1 MLKLKDNL
9 YYVGVQD
16 ENLRTFDIIMST
28 PYGTSYNAY
37 VIKGSQKV
45 ALVEAS
51 KLGFSQE
58 YFQRVEEIVPFSQV
72 DYLIINHT
80 EPDHVGSIPLLLEKN
95 PNIQIIGTGSAI
107 TFISNIIK
115 HPFQS
120 RVVKR
125 GDTLDLGD
133 RQLSFF
139 PMPNLHWP
147 DTMFTFDDKA
157 KALFTCD
164 AFGAHYAY
172 REVLLSRMADRTA
185 YRQSQYNY
193 FQDIMSPFIRP
204 FVQNGLKLARELAPE
219 IICTGHGP
227 VLDTDISFTFDR
239 YELWC
244 RQEEKTSKLVA
255 ILFVSAYDY
264 TRTLAETIAD
274 TIRREGIEVKL
285 MEATKTQEADIME
298 ALASA
303 DGLLFGSPT
312 FLGDILKPISQ
323 TLGQLYPYMV
333 SGKLGSAFGS
343 YGWSGEAVPFI
354 IERLKQLKMKTM
366 EGIKF
371 RLRPSED
378 ELEQTREF
386 ARQFVRELK

>member
-37 VIKGSQKV
+37 VIKGGEKA

-58 YFQRVEEIVPFSQV
+58 YFQRVEEIVPISKV

-80 EPDHVGSIPLLLEKN
+80 EPDHVGSIPLLLERN
-95 PNIQIIGTGSAI
+95 PNIQIIGTNSAI
-107 TFISNIIK
+107 TFIANIIN

-120 RVVKR
+120 RVVKK

-133 RQLSFF
+133 RQLVFY

-147 DTMFTFDDKA
+147 DTMFTFDMKE

-164 AFGAHYAY
+164 SFGSHYAY
-172 REVLLSRMADRTA
+172 KDVLLSRMADRTA
-185 YRQSQYNY
+185 YHQSQFNY
-193 FQDIMSPFIRP
+193 FQDIMAP
-204 FVQNGLKLARELAPE
+204 FVNPFVINGLKLARELAPE

-227 VLDTDISFTFDR
+227 VLDTDIAFTFDR

-244 RQEEKTSKLVA
+244 KQEEKTHKSVA
-255 ILFVSAYDY
+255 ILYVSAYDY
-264 TRTLAETIAD
+264 TRTLAETIAA
-274 TIRREGIEVKL
+274 TIRQEGIEVKL
-285 MEATKTQEADIME
+285 MEATKTDKADIMS
-298 ALASA
+298 ALSSA

-312 FLGDILKPISQ
+312 FLGDILKPISE
-323 TLGQLYPYMV
+323 TLSQLYPFMV
-333 SGKLGSAFGS
+333 LGKLGSAFGS

-354 IERLKQLKMKTM
+354 VERLKQLKMKTLD
-366 EGIKF
+366 GIKF
-371 RLRPSED
+371 RLRPSEE

-386 ARQFVRELK
+386 ARQFVKELK

>member
-37 VIKGSQKV
+37 VIKGSEKT

-58 YFQRVEEIVPFSQV
+58 YFQRVEEIVPISKV

-80 EPDHVGSIPLLLEKN
+80 EPDHVGSIPLLLERN
-95 PNIQIIGTGSAI
+95 PNIQIIGTNSAI
-107 TFISNIIK
+107 TFIANIIN

-120 RVVKR
+120 RVVKK

-133 RQLSFF
+133 RQLVFY

-147 DTMFTFDDKA
+147 DTMFTFDTKE

-164 AFGAHYAY
+164 SFGSHYAY
-172 REVLLSRMADRTA
+172 KDVLLSRMADRTA
-185 YRQSQYNY
+185 YHQSQFNY
-193 FQDIMSPFIRP
+193 FQDIMAP
-204 FVQNGLKLARELAPE
+204 FVKPFVINGLKLARELAPE

-227 VLDTDISFTFDR
+227 VLDTDIAFTFDR

-244 RQEEKTSKLVA
+244 KQEEKTHKSVA
-255 ILFVSAYDY
+255 ILYVSAYDY
-264 TRTLAETIAD
+264 TRTLAETIAA
-274 TIRREGIEVKL
+274 TIRQEGIEVKL
-285 MEATKTQEADIME
+285 MEATKTDKADIMS
-298 ALASA
+298 ALSSA

-312 FLGDILKPISQ
+312 FLGDILKPISE
-323 TLGQLYPYMV
+323 TLSQLYPFMV
-333 SGKLGSAFGS
+333 LGKLGSAFGS

-354 IERLKQLKMKTM
+354 VERLKQLKMKTLD
-366 EGIKF
+366 GIKF
-371 RLRPSED
+371 RLRPSEE

-386 ARQFVRELK
+386 ARQFVKELK